1 MIVFVVTLLFSYFGL
16 NTPHIFLKWLYFSPI
31 DYDFLY
37 HYWNPLNDQFEN
49 ISIAQLFRSDYS
61 SYSDTKLPDPPST
74 NLYTGISLG
83 PAFALFWILFIVY
96 GLIIT
101 RIKRKISSDFKSS
114 SFLKK
119 FQVRNIFNQLIN
131 HSSGRTNFDITE
143 IQKNISIEIKI
154 NTTA

>member
-1 MIVFVVTLLFSYFGL
+1 MHYF
-16 NTPHIFLKWLYFSPI
+16 IFSPI

-61 SYSDTKLPDPPST
+61 NYSDTKLPDPPSS

-83 PAFALFWILFIVY
+83 PAFILFWILFIVY

-101 RIKRKISSDFKSS
+101 QNKRKISSDFTSS

-119 FQVRNIFNQLIN
+119 FQVLKESLQSVHYII
-131 HSSGRTNFDITE
+131 H
-143 IQKNISIEIKI
+143 
-154 NTTA
+154 